1 MKKTLLAAAIPAL
14 MFANGASAVELY
26 NDGVNSVSMGGHLTV
41 ELSDK
46 NGDTQLGANS
56 PRINFSFN
64 RDLGDGFKL
73 DSRIEMGM
81 SNFVTSGES
90 FSTRLGY
97 IGVGHDDYGRLS
109 AGKQWSVYYD
119 VTAAT
124 DMPIAW
130 GSDSLFSYANGTD
143 GGKLGLGRADQ
154 SVQYRNGVS
163 LGNAGDLNFGV
174 QWQGANGDYDD
185 RLSASVTYGIAGV
198 KLGYAYSG
206 GDVDYTVAS
215 GQGVQDANVHAFSAA
230 YGTYGKGLYLA
241 GAYAMSEN
249 LQQTKLAGNNIIA
262 EEADGY
268 EALAAYGLNNGL
280 NLYVLY
286 QGVEDTTNDLTVQ
299 EYTNFGAEYKLTPN
313 TVVYG
318 AYKFDHGSDIKDT
331 DDGFA
336 VGLRIFL

>member
-41 ELSDK
+41 ELTDK
-46 NGDTQLGANS
+46 SGDTKLDANS

-64 RDLGDGFKL
+64 RDLGEGFKL

-81 SNFVTSGES
+81 SNFVTGGNS

-119 VTAAT
+119 VTSAT

-174 QWQGANGDYDD
+174 QWQGTSGEYDD
-185 RLSASVTYGIAGV
+185 RISASATYAVAGI

-206 GDVDYTVAS
+206 GDVDYTTL

-249 LQQTKLAGNNIIA
+249 LQQSELAGNGIIA

-286 QGVEDTTNDLTVQ
+286 QGVEDTTNDLTIQ
-299 EYTNFGAEYKLTPN
+299 EYTNFGAEYKLTSN

-318 AYKFDHGSDIKDT
+318 AYKVDHGSDIKDT
-331 DDGFA
+331 DNAFA